1 MHPVTVFSVR
11 ETLYLISEAEM
22 LAIDT
27 KMFAEFEYCSLQQA
41 RYQPKEAKVQFVTL
55 IASKPELTEPNKLT
69 WKVVDRSGELRKTK
83 SDHESSQGG
92 IPADVMISFFL
103 PSSQEKQISTS
114 TTAAPPPSRPGTGY
128 SACKSATAK
137 SWPAC
142 P

>member
-1 MHPVTVFSVR
+1 
-11 ETLYLISEAEM
+11 M

-83 SDHESSQGG
+83 SDHESQEG